1 MNEEVNE
8 LVELIEKEDYKK
20 LKNKITD
27 LNEADIAEILQ
38 DIEYEEKRIKVFR
51 LLPKDLAADTFANL
65 DSDVQQS
72 FIKLLSMKE
81 AGAIVDNLYADD
93 AADLLDEMPASMVT
107 KILANTTPETRKEI
121 NYLLRYPDN
130 SAGSIM
136 NIDYL
141 DLKASLTVEQA
152 INKMR
157 REGKEKE
164 TINVCYV
171 LDKKRQLI
179 GYIELRDF
187 VFNSPDTLIEDI
199 MNTNPVYVYT
209 YEDQEEVAAKF
220 SKYDVTV
227 MPVVDRE
234 DKLVGIITV
243 DDIVDILEQ
252 ETTEDIEKMA
262 AISPTD
268 KPYLRM
274 TPFETWK
281 KRIPWL
287 LLLMISATFTG
298 KIIQHYES
306 ALAAYVVLTS
316 FIPMLMDTGGNAG
329 GQASVTII
337 RGLSL
342 NEIEYKDF
350 FKIIGKELTVS
361 LMVGLTLAV
370 ANFAK
375 LLIIDQVSLVI
386 ALVVCLSL
394 IITVIF
400 AKLVGCTLPILAKKV
415 GFDPAV
421 MASPFITTIVDA
433 ISLFT
438 YFNIATLILGI

>member
-38 DIEYEEKRIKVFR
+38 DIEDEEKRIKVFR

-81 AGAIVDNLYADD
+81 AGAIVENLYVDD

-394 IITVIF
+394 VITVIF

>member
-38 DIEYEEKRIKVFR
+38 DIEDEEKRIKVFR

-65 DSDVQQS
+65 ESDVPQS

-81 AGAIVDNLYADD
+81 AGAIVENLYVDD

-350 FKIIGKELTVS
+350 FKIIGKELIVS

-394 IITVIF
+394 VVTVIF

>member
-38 DIEYEEKRIKVFR
+38 DIEDEEKRIKVFR

-81 AGAIVDNLYADD
+81 AGAIVENLYVDD

-350 FKIIGKELTVS
+350 FKIIGKELIVS

-394 IITVIF
+394 VITVIF

>member
-1 MNEEVNE
+1 MNEEVTE

-38 DIEYEEKRIKVFR
+38 DIEDEEKRIKVFR

-72 FIKLLSMKE
+72 FVKLLSMKE
-81 AGAIVDNLYADD
+81 AGAIVENLYVDD

-350 FKIIGKELTVS
+350 FKIIGKELIVS

-375 LLIIDQVSLVI
+375 LLIVDQVSLVI

-394 IITVIF
+394 VVTVIF

>member
-38 DIEYEEKRIKVFR
+38 DIEDEEKRIKVFR

-81 AGAIVDNLYADD
+81 AGAIVENLYVDD

-262 AISPTD
+262 AIRPTD

-329 GQASVTII
+329 GQASVTVI

-342 NEIEYKDF
+342 NEIEFKDW
-350 FKIIGKELTVS
+350 FKIVSKEFLVA
-361 LMVGLTLAV
+361 LLVGFTLAV
-370 ANFAK
+370 ANFFK
-375 LLIIDQVSLVI
+375 LILIDRVSLLIAAVVCISLV
-386 ALVVCLSL
+386 V
-394 IITVIF
+394 TVTF
-400 AKLVGCTLPILAKKV
+400 AKLVGCSLPMLAKKI

-433 ISLFT
+433 ISLIIYFT
-438 YFNIATLILGI
+438 IATNLLHI

>member
-1 MNEEVNE
+1 MYEEVNE

-38 DIEYEEKRIKVFR
+38 DIEDEEKRIKVFR

-72 FIKLLSMKE
+72 FVKLLSMKE
-81 AGAIVDNLYADD
+81 AGAIVENLYVDD

-350 FKIIGKELTVS
+350 FKIIGKELIVS

-375 LLIIDQVSLVI
+375 LLIVDQVSLVI

-394 IITVIF
+394 VVTVIF

>member
-38 DIEYEEKRIKVFR
+38 DIEDEEKRIKVFR

-81 AGAIVDNLYADD
+81 AGAIVENLYVDD

-350 FKIIGKELTVS
+350 FKIIGKELIVS

-394 IITVIF
+394 VITVIF

-438 YFNIATLILGI
+438 YFNIASLILCI

>member
-38 DIEYEEKRIKVFR
+38 DIEDEEKRIKVFR

-81 AGAIVDNLYADD
+81 AGAIVENLYVDD